1 MEELYHIFKK
11 IVGPKEAKH
20 ALLDSIAIAIYEI
33 EDCGLEVT
41 EKEISDRLEIVLK
54 DFQEASKNNVA

>member
-20 ALLDSIAIAIYEI
+20 ALLDSIAVALYEI
-33 EDCGLEVT
+33 EESGLEVT
-41 EKEISDRLEIVLK
+41 EETISDRLQEVLK